1 MTRGTWPAEPRRV
14 VVTGMGMLTALGND
28 VASTWEGLVAGRSGI
43 ATITAFDPSRLTAR
57 IAGEVKDF
65 DASHILD
72 RKEVRRTDRYIQFGL
87 VASRQAMDQAGLPA
101 RLEGDEAER
110 TGVIL
115 GTGLGGVGTL
125 VEGISINA
133 LRGPDRISPF
143 LIPMGIP
150 NVGAGQV
157 AISFGMTG
165 PNFTTVSACATG
177 GHAIGEAS
185 ETIRRGDADVMIA
198 GGTEAGVYE
207 PLVGGF
213 AAMRAL
219 STPQRRPRG
228 RLATVRQGPRRLR
241 PRRRR
246 RRRSSSRSS
255 STPRRRG
262 ATILAELIGY
272 GATADASHITLP
284 APGGIGAVRAARRA
298 LEKAGIAADEI
309 DHVNAHA
316 TSTPEGDKAELQS
329 IRTIFG
335 DRAGEVPITANKS
348 MLGHTLG
355 AAGAIEAIVTIQSI
369 RESCVPPTINLDD
382 PDDAAEGLNLTP
394 QHGPGARHPDRDVEL
409 VRVRR
414 PEHRPDLP
422 AVGSMTDELERP
434 PDAAADAE
442 TVAEPAAARAGRR
455 ADRGSPAAR
464 PADIGDASLLALID
478 RLGGM
483 LERSDLTELE
493 VEVGGTALI
502 LRKPAAIAQPV
513 LVGAGADAQ
522 PAAAGPV
529 PASTPSAA
537 PAGEERAAAPSR
549 PSIKAPLTG
558 IWYGSP
564 APGSAPFVEVG
575 REVAVGQV
583 VGLIEAMKLF
593 NEIKSDLAGR
603 VVRVVPESGSLV
615 KAKQP
620 LIEVEPL

>member
-1 MTRGTWPAEPRRV
+1 MTRGIWPAEPRRV

-28 VASTWEGLVAGRSGI
+28 VASTWDGLVAGRSGI
-43 ATITAFDPSRLTAR
+43 ATITAFDPSRLTAQ
-57 IAGEVKDF
+57 IAGEVKDL

-87 VASRQAMDQAGLPA
+87 VASRQAMDEAGLPA
-101 RLEGDEAER
+101 RLEGEEAER

-219 STPQRRPRG
+219 STRNDDPEGASRPFDKG
-228 RLATVRQGPRRLR
+228 RDGFVPGEGAGVLVLEELEHAK
-241 PRRRR
+241 
-246 RRRSSSRSS
+246 
-255 STPRRRG
+255 RRG
-262 ATILAELIGY
+262 APILAELISY

-298 LEKAGIAADEI
+298 LEKAGIGADEI

-329 IRTIFG
+329 IKTIFG
-335 DRAGEVPITANKS
+335 DRAGEIPITANKS

-382 PDDAAEGLNLTP
+382 PDDEAEGLNLTP
-394 QHGPGARHPDRDVEL
+394 NTAQAHDIRTAMSNSFGFGGQNTTL
-409 VRVRR
+409 IFRR
-414 PEHRPDLP
+414 
-422 AVGSMTDELERP
+422 
-434 PDAAADAE
+434 
-442 TVAEPAAARAGRR
+442 
-455 ADRGSPAAR
+455 
-464 PADIGDASLLALID
+464 
-478 RLGGM
+478 
-483 LERSDLTELE
+483 
-493 VEVGGTALI
+493 
-502 LRKPAAIAQPV
+502 
-513 LVGAGADAQ
+513 
-522 PAAAGPV
+522 
-529 PASTPSAA
+529 
-537 PAGEERAAAPSR
+537 
-549 PSIKAPLTG
+549 
-558 IWYGSP
+558 W
-564 APGSAPFVEVG
+564 
-575 REVAVGQV
+575 
-583 VGLIEAMKLF
+583 EA
-593 NEIKSDLAGR
+593 
-603 VVRVVPESGSLV
+603 
-615 KAKQP
+615 
-620 LIEVEPL
+620 